1 MFRGFCT
8 KTTGSHKALHEH
20 NSDAESGRELFKGLE
35 DSASL
40 ALCNEKKLFGWECR
54 FFVRDIVSEGL

>member
-1 MFRGFCT
+1 M
-8 KTTGSHKALHEH
+8 ALHEH

-40 ALCNEKKLFGWECR
+40 ALCNEKKIIWLGVQIFCA
-54 FFVRDIVSEGL
+54 